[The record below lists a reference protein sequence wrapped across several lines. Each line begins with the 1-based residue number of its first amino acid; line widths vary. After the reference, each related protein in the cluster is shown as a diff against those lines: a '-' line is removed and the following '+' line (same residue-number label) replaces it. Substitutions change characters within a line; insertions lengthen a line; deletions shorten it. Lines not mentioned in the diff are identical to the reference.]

1 MCVGGYCV
9 HTYTQVYID
18 LKGYYMSSGN
28 GRWGEWAFSDLEM
41 KRERSKEKRDGE
53 DIEYDHVASITA
65 IYTIRIVG
73 TSNGNR
79 RRRFLP
85 QGLLCHCVSV
95 GLLRNSF
102 TFYSKHEFCFH
113 FPSLLSIPTMLNS
126 TSAVAASWCSSG
138 QLSIHWTRDVSWHCS
153 THT

>member
-1 MCVGGYCV
+1 
-9 HTYTQVYID
+9 
-18 LKGYYMSSGN
+18 MSSGN
-28 GRWGEWAFSDLEM
+28 GRWGKWAFSDLEM

-73 TSNGNR
+73 RSNANRRRR

-126 TSAVAASWCSSG
+126 APAVAAS
-138 QLSIHWTRDVSWHCS
+138 
-153 THT
+153 

>member
-73 TSNGNR
+73 TVAAFCRKVFCVIVFPLACCETRLHFIPNTNSVFISPR
-79 RRRFLP
+79 YSLFQQCLTP
-85 QGLLCHCVSV
+85 LL
-95 GLLRNSF
+95 L
-102 TFYSKHEFCFH
+102 
-113 FPSLLSIPTMLNS
+113 SLLLDVAPDSCQFIERETWAGTAARIHS
-126 TSAVAASWCSSG
+126 T
-138 QLSIHWTRDVSWHCS
+138 
-153 THT
+153 